1 MRLKRL
7 SLFGFKSFAQRTEL
21 VFAPGITAIVGPNG
35 SGKSNLLDAILWVL
49 GERSTKSLRSP
60 KAADLLFAGNGKV
73 KPASLAEVSL
83 MLELDDEN
91 LDGRSHREWLQALS
105 ELVISRRLKRTGES
119 QFAIN
124 RIPCRLKDVQ
134 DLLLELGL
142 SPDSYAFITQ
152 AEIDRLVLLS
162 PQERREFIEQVAGV
176 HRFRLRREETLD
188 KLGRTDRNLVR
199 LRDLMAE
206 LQHQREA
213 LTAEV
218 EKARRYQHLL
228 QRQRELQIALL
239 GWEHQ
244 VRLRRVERWR
254 EELAT
259 LKQRVAELSQQR
271 NALTAQRQAAEET
284 LQRMDADLRT
294 LQQQA
299 TQTLETAKALEN
311 ELALC
316 QERRHHLVQRR
327 RHAEQQLSAITQRW
341 QKLQAEWEELQR
353 QRDALWQQREQF
365 AKQET
370 QWQAQLKQVQQRVA
384 ELEAQWQDAHDELF
398 DAERTVT
405 ETRSQLAALEPL
417 LKTLRARQ
425 AEVQS
430 ELKAAMERL
439 TEWQRRSEEL
449 TEQLNALRPDELD
462 ATTHLLRHRLEEL
475 LTHRERLAFK
485 QNTLREQ
492 LAAAKARLAALEEME
507 MSLSGL
513 PQGAKA
519 VLMAVREGQLT
530 GEFHLLAH
538 LLRVPEGLEIA
549 YEAALGAAA
558 NYLVAPTFQEVQK
571 AIEFLKRQNAG
582 RATFLAL
589 DFLAELGKEAMGEG
603 KMGTRDAGRGTE
615 RGKGDG
621 VIGWASELV
630 QVTDER
636 FGHAVRSLLR
646 HTLIVDDLKVARRLA
661 PQYRHVRFVTLS
673 GEVIA
678 PSGTIS
684 GGATFQGAGN
694 IFQRQ
699 REREELSHR
708 IRQLEA
714 QSQAILSQWRANE
727 QEIAAL
733 QQELAHHQQQKQER
747 QRRAEQ
753 LTAERERVE
762 AERMR
767 WQREVERLRAE
778 EIRLVKE
785 QEQLQ
790 QEAEQLR
797 QRLEQSLIA
806 RDAVQ
811 ERLLQ
816 LQTALTEAQQHRDAL
831 AQAWQQMQMTAT
843 QWQAQWDNL
852 QQRSDAL
859 TDAIAETERQR
870 EALQKELVEL
880 AEEER
885 ALEER
890 LPQLERELKICLQ
903 RHAEAENALARWH
916 ERRQAL
922 LQRRDEL
929 ERQLSA
935 VMAQYQEAAEELHRC
950 EVRLAEAEAERTAME
965 RRLLEEFGVT
975 PEVAHA
981 AAHQLEQKQSALDE
995 LERVRQ
1001 EMAAMGEVRLGVLDE
1016 FERLNERV
1024 NFLSEQ
1030 IADLET
1036 ARVALLQQMA
1046 ALEEQFKAR
1055 FREVLEEVSHAFN
1068 EMVQRFWQGGEG
1080 RLVLTEG
1087 ATLAESGVEVKV
1099 KLPGKAEQDL
1109 LALSGGEKAIV
1120 GLCLLFA
1127 FLKIN
1132 PTPFVLLDE
1141 VDAPLDDTN
1150 TERFVGL
1157 LREFADRTQFIVIT
1171 HNPVTVQAADHL
1183 YGVTMEEEG
1192 ISKVLS
1198 LSLKEALAWTETDA
1212 PSAVP

>member
-60 KAADLLFAGNGKV
+60 KAADLLFAGNGKF
-73 KPASLAEVSL
+73 KPASLAEVAL

-91 LDGRSHREWLQALS
+91 LDGRGNHEWLHALS

-134 DLLLELGL
+134 DLLLELGI

-162 PQERREFIEQVAGV
+162 PQERREFVEQVAGV
-176 HRFRLRREETLD
+176 HRFQLRREEALD
-188 KLGRTDRNLVR
+188 KLERTDRNLVR

-206 LQHQREA
+206 LQHQQEA

-244 VRLRRVERWR
+244 VRLRRAERLR

-271 NALTAQRQAAEET
+271 NALMAQRQAAEET

-299 TQTLETAKALEN
+299 TQTLERAKALEN

-316 QERRHHLVQRR
+316 QERRHHLAQRR
-327 RHAEQQLSAITQRW
+327 RHAEQQLAAITERW
-341 QKLQAEWEELQR
+341 QKLRAEWEELQR
-353 QRDALWQQREQF
+353 QRDALWQRREQF
-365 AKQET
+365 AQQET
-370 QWQAQLKQVQQRVA
+370 QLQAQLERVQQRVA
-384 ELEAQWQDAHDELF
+384 ELEGQLQDAHDELF

-417 LKTLRARQ
+417 LQALRARQ

-430 ELKAAMERL
+430 ELKAATERL
-439 TEWQRRSEEL
+439 TELQRRSDEL
-449 TEQLNALRPDELD
+449 AEQLNALRSDELE
-462 ATTHLLRHRLEEL
+462 ATTHQLRHRLDEL
-475 LTHRERLAFK
+475 LTHRERLASR

-492 LAAAKARLAALEEME
+492 LVAAKARLAALEEME
-507 MSLSGL
+507 MSLAGI
-513 PQGAKA
+513 PQGARA
-519 VLMAVREGQLT
+519 LLMAVREGQLT

-558 NYLVAPTFQEVQK
+558 NYLVAPTFAEVQE

-603 KMGTRDAGRGTE
+603 RIA
-615 RGKGDG
+615 KGDG

-636 FGHAVRSLLR
+636 FVQAVRHVLR
-646 HTLIVDDLKVARRLA
+646 HTLIVDDLNVARRLA
-661 PQYRHVRFVTLS
+661 PQYRGVRFVTRS

-684 GGATFQGAGN
+684 GGATLQGAGN

-714 QSQAILSQWRANE
+714 QSHTILSQLRANE
-727 QEIAAL
+727 QEIGAL
-733 QQELAHHQQQKQER
+733 QQELAHHQQRRQER
-747 QRRAEQ
+747 QQRAEQ

-778 EIRLVKE
+778 EIRLIRE

-790 QEAEQLR
+790 QDAEQLR

-811 ERLLQ
+811 ERLRQ

-831 AQAWQQMQMTAT
+831 AQAWQQTQMTAT

-880 AEEER
+880 AEEEG
-885 ALEER
+885 ALEKR
-890 LPQLERELKICLQ
+890 LPQLEGELKICHQ
-903 RHAEAENALARWH
+903 RHAEAENALAQWH

-922 LQRRDEL
+922 SQRRDEL

-935 VMAQYQEAAEELHRC
+935 VMAQHQESAEELHRC

-1036 ARVALLQQMA
+1036 ARVALLQQMT
-1046 ALEEQFKAR
+1046 ALEEQFKVR
-1055 FREVLEEVSHAFN
+1055 FREVLEEVSQAFN
-1068 EMVQRFWQGGEG
+1068 EMIQRFWQGGEG

-1132 PTPFVLLDE
+1132 PTPFALLDE

>member
-7 SLFGFKSFAQRTEL
+7 SLFGFKSFAHRTEL
-21 VFAPGITAIVGPNG
+21 VFADGVTAIVGPNG

-60 KAADLLFAGNGKV
+60 KAADLLFAGNAKI
-73 KPASLAEVSL
+73 KPASLAEVAL
-83 MLELDDEN
+83 TLELD
-91 LDGRSHREWLQALS
+91 GREDLKGASLSRPDQDHEWLQALS
-105 ELVISRRLKRTGES
+105 EFVISRRLKRTGES

-134 DLLLELGL
+134 DLLLQLGI

-152 AEIDRLVLLS
+152 AEIDRLVFLS
-162 PQERREFIEQVAGV
+162 PQERRELVEQVAGV
-176 HRFRLRREETLD
+176 HRFRLRREDALD
-188 KLGRTDRNLVR
+188 KLGRTERNLIR

-206 LQHQREA
+206 LQRQREA
-213 LTAEV
+213 LSAEV
-218 EKARRYQHLL
+218 EKARKYQHLQ
-228 QRQRELQIALL
+228 QRQRQLQIALL

-244 VRLRRVERWR
+244 LRLRRLQRLQ
-254 EELAT
+254 EELST
-259 LKQRVAELSQQR
+259 LQERLNGLSHQRDALS
-271 NALTAQRQAAEET
+271 AQRQETDET
-284 LQRMDADLRT
+284 LQKMDEDLQT

-299 TQTLETAKALEN
+299 TQALEEAKALEN

-316 QERRHHLVQRR
+316 RERQTHLAQRRQHAQQQLATLTQRRHQLT
-327 RHAEQQLSAITQRW
+327 AELT
-341 QKLQAEWEELQR
+341 ELQR

-365 AKQET
+365 AEQEAEL
-370 QWQAQLKQVQQRVA
+370 QAKLQQAAQRVA
-384 ELEAQWQDAHDELF
+384 ELEEQLHAAHDEFF
-398 DAERTVT
+398 DAERTVA
-405 ETRSQLAALEPL
+405 EIKSQLSAIEPL
-417 LKTLRARQ
+417 RQTLQARHAQ
-425 AEVQS
+425 LQK
-430 ELKAAMERL
+430 ELATASERL
-439 TEWQRRSEEL
+439 RELQHQSDQLASQLSSLHPEEWQRLHTSALARLEQFLAYRDQL
-449 TEQLNALRPDELD
+449 TAQQNALR
-462 ATTHLLRHRLEEL
+462 
-475 LTHRERLAFK
+475 ER
-485 QNTLREQ
+485 

-507 MSLSGL
+507 MSLAGV

-519 VLMAVREGQLT
+519 VLMAVREGKLA

-558 NYLVAPTFQEVQK
+558 NYLVASTFAEVQA

-589 DFLAELGKEAMGEG
+589 DFLAELGQAEKSEVSLANAE
-603 KMGTRDAGRGTE
+603 
-615 RGKGDG
+615 G

-630 QVTDER
+630 QVTDKR
-636 FGHAVRSLLR
+636 FLPAVRHVLR
-646 HTLIVDDLKVARRLA
+646 HTLLVDDLTVARRFAL
-661 PQYRHVRFVTLS
+661 QYRHLRFVTRS

-684 GGATFQGAGN
+684 GGAALQGAAN
-694 IFQRQ
+694 LFWRQ

-714 QSQAILSQWRANE
+714 QNHAVTLKLQTIE

-733 QQELAHHQQQKQER
+733 QQQIAHYQR
-747 QRRAEQ
+747 QRHEIQQRAQ
-753 LTAERERVE
+753 ALTTERERLE
-762 AERMR
+762 AERKR
-767 WQREVERLRAE
+767 WLQEVERLSAE
-778 EIRLVKE
+778 EKRLVKE
-785 QEQLQ
+785 QEQLHH
-790 QEAEQLR
+790 EAEELQ
-797 QRLEQSLIA
+797 QRLEQALA
-806 RDAVQ
+806 NRNAVQ
-811 ERLLQ
+811 ERLRHLQ
-816 LQTALTEAQQHRDAL
+816 SALAEAQRHREAL
-831 AQAWQQMQMTAT
+831 MQAWQQTQMTAA
-843 QWQAQWDNL
+843 QWQAQWENL
-852 QQRSDAL
+852 QQRVDTLTEVLAEAERQKEAL
-859 TDAIAETERQR
+859 ETE
-870 EALQKELVEL
+870 LVRL

-885 ALEER
+885 ELEGRIPKLEQALTIYHR
-890 LPQLERELKICLQ
+890 R
-903 RHAEAENALARWH
+903 RAEAENALAQWH

-922 LQRRDEL
+922 LQRREEL

-935 VMAQYQEAAEELHRC
+935 LMAQHQQAAEELHRC
-950 EVRLAEAEAERTAME
+950 EVRLAEAETERMALE
-965 RRLLEEFGVT
+965 RRLMEEFGVT
-975 PEVAHA
+975 PDFAHA
-981 AAHQLEQKQSALDE
+981 AANDLGQKQAALDE

-1016 FERLNERV
+1016 FERLNERI

-1036 ARVALLQQMA
+1036 ARASLLQQMT

-1055 FREVLEEVSHAFN
+1055 FKEVLEEVSQAFN

-1087 ATLAESGVEVKV
+1087 ETLAESGVEVKV
-1099 KLPGKAEQDL
+1099 KRPFKAEQDL
-1109 LALSGGEKAIV
+1109 LSLSGGEKAIV

-1141 VDAPLDDTN
+1141 VDAPLDDAN
-1150 TERFVGL
+1150 TERFVQL
-1157 LREFADRTQFIVIT
+1157 LREFSDRIQFIVIT

-1198 LSLKEALAWTETDA
+1198 LSLKEALTWTEANALSTV
-1212 PSAVP
+1212 S